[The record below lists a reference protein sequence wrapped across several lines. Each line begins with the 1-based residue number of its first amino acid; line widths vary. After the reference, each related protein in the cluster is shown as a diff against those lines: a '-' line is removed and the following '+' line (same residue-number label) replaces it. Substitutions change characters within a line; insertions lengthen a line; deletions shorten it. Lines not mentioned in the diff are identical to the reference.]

1 MKDFKFFEPDKQIKV
16 FNLNVLGNPLGRV
29 PSYNVYV
36 EPYEFEQTMEVKGSI
51 RDIITGL
58 IQVPMVFN
66 GMVITRVDGSHTE
79 INYQNVDRVNQRGL
93 LFDIND
99 RLIIRHRV

>member
-58 IQVPMVFN
+58 IQVPMVFKN
-66 GMVITRVDGSHTE
+66 STRKMVVGRAH
-79 INYQNVDRVNQRGL
+79 
-93 LFDIND
+93 
-99 RLIIRHRV
+99 